1 MGKAKTQSKIDFKQF
16 LVNRGEYLAMGIAG
30 FFLFLLLVL
39 GISKWTGTK
48 DSAKIANELNQ
59 GASRVYNNIQNGTIN
74 PDDEAK
80 TVPPKWVTEGITY
93 QPIPMGTFALHGPV
107 FDPIAKPDTK
117 KENPSVLPIGTYPG
131 AYQIDLVKA
140 PMQGFDII
148 YDNEGRTKIAVISG
162 KLVSGADKSKM
173 KSISE
178 NLKRKGKQAGETY
191 TRTVKTQPTGGGFG
205 TGGTSPP
212 DRGGGPD
219 GEPGPGG
226 FGLGT
231 PPPGMFGSMSM
242 ARSRGGNPY
251 GGMSGGGYDNTSQRI
266 EKSIEYISIDELDRA
281 LEKGKVPA
289 ITVIP
294 LRMVTIHAEI
304 PYKKQL
310 EEIRRALRIPIP
322 PSTNEVDRKRAEE
335 QALAEAARYA
345 RYDGYEV
352 QRRVTRQLP
361 GASQPQVI
369 QDWAEYKFED
379 KYIELINS
387 RKLADNIEEGYIS
400 YFLRYDMALALPLPQ
415 LVSEVTESGGYPEIR
430 LKNINETI
438 KKLREANKKPENP
451 SELLARVQ
459 GGRRNLYQPVTAG
472 QTGVSEIFGDAGTAG
487 LTGLGA
493 TSGRGG
499 LGGITPPTPGG
510 GAIRPGTPGAGG
522 GGVGGGLDTTG
533 EPGRGNFPQAP
544 PVEIEHL
551 LLRFVDVD
559 VRPGYT
565 YEYRIRLRML
575 NPNYRA
581 PEDKGPIEVANPNHA
596 KIKELYSPW
605 LQLAEPITVPPE
617 AFVYAIDVASYRE
630 RMQKEYAKE
639 KELLSRLQVKDGQV
653 VVELCTWM
661 EEVRTDSSNKR
672 EPVGA
677 WVVADIPVGPG
688 EFIGR
693 KQYVKLP
700 LWSSENKMYILREVP
715 DKVIPPRGGKD
726 VPQPKGWLVDF
737 STRSIL
743 VDYDGGKVTTKV
755 GGKLITEDVAS
766 ELLILRPDG
775 KLIVKNS
782 LQDEDDPTRK
792 QIVSIWTKWVGEVE
806 KRKVE
811 SSGGTGD
818 NFSPRPPG
826 GGGSGPPP

>member
-1 MGKAKTQSKIDFKQF
+1 MGKANKSKIDFKQF
-16 LVNRGEYLAMGIAG
+16 LINRGEYLAMGIAG
-30 FFLFLLLVL
+30 FFLLLFLVL

-59 GASRVYNNIQNGTIN
+59 GASRVHNNIQNGSIN

-80 TVPPKWVTEGITY
+80 TVPPKWVTEGIKY
-93 QPIPMGTFALHGPV
+93 QPIPMGTFALNGPV
-107 FDPIAKPDTK
+107 FDPIAKPETK
-117 KENPSVLPIGTYPG
+117 KQNPVVLPIGTYPG
-131 AYQIDLVKA
+131 AYQIDLTKA

-178 NLKRKGKQAGETY
+178 NLKRKGKQAGEVH
-191 TRTVKTQPTGGGFG
+191 TRFVRTQPPGGGLGGGTTPPDGGDAGGPGGFG
-205 TGGTSPP
+205 TGM
-212 DRGGGPD
+212 
-219 GEPGPGG
+219 
-226 FGLGT
+226 
-231 PPPGMFGSMSM
+231 PPPGMFGSLSMS
-242 ARSRGGNPY
+242 RGRGGNPY
-251 GGMSGGGYDNTSQRI
+251 GGMGGGEGYDNTSQRI

-281 LEKGKVPA
+281 IEKGKVPA
-289 ITVIP
+289 LTVIP

-304 PYKKQL
+304 PYKQQL

-322 PSTNEVDRKRAEE
+322 PASNEADRKRAEE

-345 RYDGYEV
+345 KYDGYEV
-352 QRRVTRQLP
+352 QRRVTRQVP
-361 GASQPQVI
+361 GAAQPQVI
-369 QDWAEYKFED
+369 QDWAVYNFED
-379 KYIELINS
+379 KYVELIHS

-415 LVSEVTESGGYPEIR
+415 LVPEVTESGGYPEIR

-472 QTGVSEIFGDAGTAG
+472 QTGVSELFGDAGTAG

-493 TSGRGG
+493 TGGRGG
-499 LGGITPPTPGG
+499 LGGIAPMPPG
-510 GAIRPGTPGAGG
+510 GAIRPGGAGGPGGG
-522 GGVGGGLDTTG
+522 GGVGGGLDTAGGTTG
-533 EPGRGNFPQAP
+533 PGSTPQAP

-559 VRPGYT
+559 VKPGYT
-565 YEYRIRLRML
+565 YEYRIRLRMQ
-575 NPNYRA
+575 NPNYRP
-581 PEDKGPIEVANPNHA
+581 PEDKGPIEVANPNDA

-605 LQLAEPITVPPE
+605 LQLAEAITVPAE
-617 AFVYAIDVASYRE
+617 AFVYAVDVASYRDRIE
-630 RMQKEYAKE
+630 KEFAKE
-639 KELLSRLQVKDGQV
+639 KELLSRLQVKEGQA
-653 VVELCTWM
+653 VVELATWM

-700 LWSSENKMYILREVP
+700 LWSSENKMYILREIP

-737 STRSIL
+737 STRSVL
-743 VDYDGGKVTTKV
+743 VDFEGGKVTTKV
-755 GGKLITEDVAS
+755 GGKTITEDVAS
-766 ELLILRPDG
+766 ELLIVRPDG
-775 KLIVKNS
+775 KLIVKSS
-782 LQDEDDPTRK
+782 LQDEDDPNRK
-792 QIVSIWTKWVGEVE
+792 KIVSIWTKWVGEVE

-811 SSGGTGD
+811 SSGSGPGD

-826 GGGSGPPP
+826 GGGGGPPP